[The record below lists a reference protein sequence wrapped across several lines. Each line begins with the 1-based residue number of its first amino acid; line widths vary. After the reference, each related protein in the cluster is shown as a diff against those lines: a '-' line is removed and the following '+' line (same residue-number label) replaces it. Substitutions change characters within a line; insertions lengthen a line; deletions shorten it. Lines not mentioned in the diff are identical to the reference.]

1 MDEMSRYIELKPKY
15 DLCEP
20 SSKELIKT
28 QNLQGMLQKTEM
40 LRNFR
45 VWKNPDTQR
54 RIEQRD
60 FATLDFFQYNKVI
73 QVPMQD
79 AGHAKLG

>member
-1 MDEMSRYIELKPKY
+1 MAMDEMSRYIELKPKY

-28 QNLQGMLQKTEM
+28 QNLQGMLRKTEM

-45 VWKNPDTQR
+45 RHLTGGYDFGNLHTFASSL
-54 RIEQRD
+54 RIGFIR
-60 FATLDFFQYNKVI
+60 
-73 QVPMQD
+73 
-79 AGHAKLG
+79 